1 MNSLAYRKGLVFALV
16 VLGVASSLSDAS
28 ATVVKENENLSR
40 RDLEDL
46 TYWRGLVEDL
56 SSVQTGAPTT
66 APISKCSVELY
77 VVLVLK

>member
-1 MNSLAYRKGLVFALV
+1 MNSLAYRKGLLFAFV
-16 VLGVASSLSDAS
+16 VLGVASTLSDA
-28 ATVVKENENLSR
+28 AAAVVKENENLSR

-66 APISKCSVELY
+66 APISKCSVVLC